1 MRRALGIISR
11 ALNAVRRLTTCFAM
25 SPALCARLL
34 LWRSVLPILKFAIPL
49 HALTRLMWV
58 PQSRFAP
65 SADTPEASRRLQTIE
80 HVWNTGGRLLVSPNC
95 LERSL
100 VLYRI
105 LAGEGIDPS
114 LVVGVSRA
122 GGQNA
127 GHAWIELA
135 KSQMFHDSDS
145 HFYTR
150 LAAFGVDGR
159 ERQFPTS

>member
-1 MRRALGIISR
+1 
-11 ALNAVRRLTTCFAM
+11 M

-58 PQSRFAP
+58 PPSRFAP
-65 SADTPEASRRLQTIE
+65 GAGTAEASRRLQTIE
-80 HVWNTGGRLLVSPNC
+80 HVWRTGGRLLVSSNC

-105 LAGEGIDPS
+105 LAAEGINPS
-114 LVVGVSRA
+114 LVLGVSRG
-122 GGQNA
+122 GGQEVS

-135 KSQMFHDSDS
+135 ESQTFHDGES

-150 LAAFGVDGR
+150 FAAFGVDGR
-159 ERQFPTS
+159 ERQFPAS